1 MLDDLL
7 GRRVALRFRIAPD
20 GAPGPRFTD
29 AVGELTTADS
39 PDAVVVRTRSGEVRV
54 ERDTVVA
61 VREVPPAPARRAS
74 RAAVARLERL
84 RSDAW
89 PAPVRRELGGWL
101 LRAAGGYTKRA
112 NSALVLGDPGMPV
125 EAALEQVR
133 GFADEH
139 GIAPLV
145 QAPVGSP
152 WSNRILEAGWHV
164 AGAPGECL
172 VLVASLDE
180 VAPAGAPVADLP
192 DSPPEDWWL
201 VFDEQVPAPGSP
213 ALAVVAPGPQAAPAG
228 AGVRPGMQSKA
239 AQMQVSGVVRRG
251 EQSRA
256 TADPLPHV
264 GFGMIV
270 SEGRTAAAVRAAVV
284 EDHVYVSRLHVRPEY
299 RRRGLAGELMGTAL
313 SWGRGGG
320 ARHALLDV
328 TADNTAARALYA
340 AAGWSEHHR
349 YHYLVP
355 GPSGRTR
362 R

>member
-7 GRRVALRFRIAPD
+7 GRRVTLRFRIAPD

-112 NSALVLGDPGMPV
+112 NSTLALGDPGMPV
-125 EAALEQVR
+125 EAALDQVR
-133 GFADEH
+133 EFADEH

-152 WSNRILEAGWHV
+152 GSNRILEAGWRV
-164 AGAPGECL
+164 ADPGECL
-172 VLVASLDE
+172 VLVASLDD
-180 VAPAGAPVADLP
+180 VAPAGAPVTDLP
-192 DSPPEDWWL
+192 DSPPDGWWS
-201 VFDEQVPAPGSP
+201 VFDEQVPAPGSS
-213 ALAVVAPGPQAAPAG
+213 ARAVVAPGPQATPTG
-228 AGVRPGMQSKA
+228 AEVRPGMQSKA
-239 AQMQVSGVVRRG
+239 AQRQVSGVVRRG
-251 EQSRA
+251 EQSKA
-256 TADPLPHV
+256 TADPLPRV

-270 SEGRTAAAVRAAVV
+270 SESGAAAAVRAAVV
-284 EDHVYVSRLHVRPEY
+284 EDHVYVSRLHVRPEH
-299 RRRGLAGELMGTAL
+299 RRRGLAGELMGTVL
-313 SWGRGGG
+313 SWGRAAG

-340 AAGWSEHHR
+340 AAGWTEHHR

-355 GPSGRTR
+355 GAPGGTR
-362 R
+362 G